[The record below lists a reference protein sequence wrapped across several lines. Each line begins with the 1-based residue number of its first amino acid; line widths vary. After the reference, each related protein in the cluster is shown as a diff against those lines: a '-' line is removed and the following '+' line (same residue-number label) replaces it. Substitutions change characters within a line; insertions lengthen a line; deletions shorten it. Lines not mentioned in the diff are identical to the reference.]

1 MVIVVVA
8 VVLLLLLLCCC
19 CCCFVLFF
27 FFSPI
32 SHPLPLPPLSLS
44 LFLLA
49 PFSAQLLALLSLL
62 QLSRYVFQ
70 VKNQPYMSTAQRK
83 EVILDHQEKAKNG
96 HPIHVALRARLQE
109 AVRAQGGGTRQKGI
123 KAHSFGSSGGESA
136 HAAAYKHEREMLQKK
151 KKREYFWDYNTVEQ
165 VLLSCGIFVC
175 LAGIMFE
182 SDRFSEEGSTD
193 EPGKAA
199 FEWQRNLI
207 VYAVM
212 IVVIFS
218 FVFYFSVFLSE
229 AVGITPRWVKKCFA
243 KKHKTHLDALI
254 EMGTKTTKD
263 DDISMDMNPMQRQRM
278 EEAAVRDAELASEGK
293 LVEMEERQRMETE
306 SYEARLKLAQKKAS
320 AGRAGARSRGAKKKK
335 KKVKEMGQVVSRG
348 SVVDEAENEL
358 GLNPSAMSMNPMNVN
373 AAVSMNPMKS
383 ADAESKKKK
392 RRASYA
398 KANDPATGKD
408 YFHDVETGATAW
420 NLPDNADLVGGDEF
434 Q

>member
-1 MVIVVVA
+1 
-8 VVLLLLLLCCC
+8 
-19 CCCFVLFF
+19 
-27 FFSPI
+27 
-32 SHPLPLPPLSLS
+32 
-44 LFLLA
+44 
-49 PFSAQLLALLSLL
+49 
-62 QLSRYVFQ
+62 
-70 VKNQPYMSTAQRK
+70 MSTAQRK

-96 HPIHVALRARLQE
+96 HPTHVALRARLQE

-182 SDRFSEEGSTD
+182 SDRFSEEGTTD

-229 AVGITPRWVKKCFA
+229 AVGITPRWVKQCFA

-278 EEAAVRDAELASEGK
+278 EEAAVRDAQLASEGK
-293 LVEMEERQRMETE
+293 LVEMEERQRVETE
-306 SYEARLKLAQKKAS
+306 SYEARLKLAQKKAN
-320 AGRAGARSRGAKKKK
+320 AGRAGARSRGAKKKMKK
-335 KKVKEMGQVVSRG
+335 KKVKEMGQVVSRNAD
-348 SVVDEAENEL
+348 VDEAENEL
-358 GLNPSAMSMNPMNVN
+358 GLNPSAISMNPMNVN

-383 ADAESKKKK
+383 ADPESKKKK

-408 YFHDVETGATAW
+408 YFHDVETGATSW
-420 NLPDNADLVGGDEF
+420 ELPENADLVGGDQF

>member
-1 MVIVVVA
+1 MIGGD
-8 VVLLLLLLCCC
+8 CCC
-19 CCCFVLFF
+19 CCCCCCCCSVAVVSFRYSFLFLTHS
-27 FFSPI
+27 SP
-32 SHPLPLPPLSLS
+32 SSLPPPPVSLLCVINSHTS
-44 LFLLA
+44 LFN
-49 PFSAQLLALLSLL
+49 S
-62 QLSRYVFQ
+62 LSRYVFQ

-109 AVRAQGGGTRQKGI
+109 AVRAQGGGARPKGT
-123 KAHSFGSSGGESA
+123 KSHSFGSGGGENA
-136 HAAAYKHEREMLQKK
+136 HEEEEKRRRMNIAKK

-182 SDRFSEEGSTD
+182 SDRFSEEGTTD

-254 EMGTKTTKD
+254 EMGTKTTED
-263 DDISMDMNPMQRQRM
+263 DDISMDMNPMQRMRM
-278 EEAAVRDAELASEGK
+278 EEAAVKEAELASEGK
-293 LVEMEERQRMETE
+293 LVEMEERQRLESE
-306 SYEARLKLAQKKAS
+306 SYETRLKLAQKKAS

-335 KKVKEMGQVVSRG
+335 KRVSKEMGQVVSRD
-348 SVVDEAENEL
+348 SAVDEAENEL
-358 GLNPSAMSMNPMNVN
+358 GLNPSAMSMNPMKLN

-383 ADAESKKKK
+383 PDAESKKKKK